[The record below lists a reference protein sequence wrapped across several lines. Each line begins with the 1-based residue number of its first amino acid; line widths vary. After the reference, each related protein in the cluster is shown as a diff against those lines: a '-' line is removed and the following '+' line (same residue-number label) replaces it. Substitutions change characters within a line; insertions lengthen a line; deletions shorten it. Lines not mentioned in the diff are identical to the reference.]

1 METKNNK
8 SNNPWGNRV
17 LVSTFLLMI
26 AAGTVVSI
34 LAPKRKFSENENRF
48 LQQMPD
54 LSIKTFLDGTF
65 ETDYET
71 YVTDQFVLRDQW
83 ITLKTSVERLLQ
95 KKDINGVYFAKDD
108 YLIERHEAEGIDKE
122 QEEKNI
128 DRLTEFVNGAVEK
141 LGQDRIQVMLVPT
154 ASEILV
160 DKLPAF
166 ATGYNQQA
174 VIEEVK
180 ERIPESCLVDVTDTL
195 KEHVDESIYYR
206 TDHHWT
212 TLGAYYAYVEW
223 ARTAGFE
230 PFAKEDFEVVKATDQ
245 FYGTIASKVNV
256 SVKPDDMY
264 LYKKLGNPKYIV
276 EYNQTE
282 TTDSLFN
289 YASLDTKDKYTVYLN
304 GNNALVKITS
314 ENKNGRKLLVIKDS
328 FSHCFV
334 PFLVDHY
341 EEVYM
346 IDFRYF
352 RMGVSQ
358 FMEQEG
364 ITDVLVLYNVINFVE
379 DVNSLTFIR

>member
-1 METKNNK
+1 M
-8 SNNPWGNRV
+8 
-17 LVSTFLLMI
+17 
-26 AAGTVVSI
+26 
-34 LAPKRKFSENENRF
+34 
-48 LQQMPD
+48 
-54 LSIKTFLDGTF
+54 
-65 ETDYET
+65 
-71 YVTDQFVLRDQW
+71 
-83 ITLKTSVERLLQ
+83 
-95 KKDINGVYFAKDD
+95 
-108 YLIERHEAEGIDKE
+108 
-122 QEEKNI
+122 
-128 DRLTEFVNGAVEK
+128 
-141 LGQDRIQVMLVPT
+141 
-154 ASEILV
+154 
-160 DKLPAF
+160 
-166 ATGYNQQA
+166 
-174 VIEEVK
+174 K

-195 KEHVDESIYYR
+195 KEHADESIYYR

-230 PFAKEDFEVVKATDQ
+230 PFAKEEFEVVKATDQ